1 MTVNTN
7 KKAVE
12 PKGVPAEQ
20 KKNEVLETSTELVI
34 IPREEPRK
42 VTAEDRIEKALNFA
56 ILTTRFDQ
64 LNSKKKELEKFTLAS
79 DGLTGLTLDVRSKT
93 NLSFTISNA
102 NVIGELLKCAQVK
115 VNELVAQAEND
126 VLTFEI

>member
-1 MTVNTN
+1 MSNSA

-20 KKNEVLETSTELVI
+20 NKIEVLETSTELVI
-34 IPREEPRK
+34 IPREQPRK
-42 VTAEDRIEKALNFA
+42 VTAEDRIEKAMNFA
-56 ILTTRFDQ
+56 ILTARFDQ
-64 LNSKKKELEKFTLAS
+64 LNIKKKELEKFTLAS
-79 DGLTGLTLDVRSKT
+79 DGLTGLTLDVRNKT
-93 NLSFTISNA
+93 NLAFTISNA

>member
-12 PKGVPAEQ
+12 QKVVPAVEQ
-20 KKNEVLETSTELVI
+20 KVEVVETSKELVV
-34 IPREEPRK
+34 IPKEEPRRA
-42 VTAEDRIEKALNFA
+42 TAEDRIEKAQSFA

-64 LNSKKKELEKFTLAS
+64 LNAKKKELEKFTLAS

-93 NLSFTISNA
+93 NLAFTISNA
-102 NVIGELLKCAQVK
+102 NVIGELLKCAQLK
-115 VNELVAQAEND
+115 VNELVSQAEND